1 MTRSAKPP
9 PIMAAKV
16 FPLLHDD
23 FPGHMWM
30 YGAVVGVG
38 PCLVKGE
45 REAVA
50 SVETRRLKR
59 WRRIVGDDR
68 VHIEI
73 PICPSHGC
81 AHGDSERAGR
91 EAVVVNRNVP
101 RLTGLGYAYRPSL
114 DTPRI
119 CGENEAAA

>member
-1 MTRSAKPP
+1 MPF
-9 PIMAAKV
+9 MAVKV
-16 FPLLHDD
+16 LPLLHDD

-45 REAVA
+45 REAVI
-50 SVETRRLKR
+50 SVETRRLEGR
-59 WRRIVGDDR
+59 RRIVGDDR

-73 PICPSHGC
+73 PIGPSHGR

-91 EAVVVNRNVP
+91 EAVVVNCNVP
-101 RLTGLGYAYRPSL
+101 RLAGLGYVRRPRL
-114 DTPRI
+114 GAPRI

>member
-1 MTRSAKPP
+1 MTFTAV
-9 PIMAAKV
+9 KV

-30 YGAVVGVG
+30 YRAVVGVG

-45 REAVA
+45 RKAVI
-50 SVETRRLKR
+50 SIEPRRLER

-73 PICPSHGC
+73 PIGPSHGR

-91 EAVVVNRNVP
+91 EAVVVNCNVP
-101 RLTGLGYAYRPSL
+101 RFAGLGYAYRPRL
-114 DTPRI
+114 DAPRI